1 MEWKIINGY
10 PNYAINKNGE
20 IKSLRYDRI
29 LKSAKSDSGYTY
41 VNLSNNKIIKTNS
54 VHKLVME
61 HFGEEKPDDNFII
74 DHIDGCKSNNK
85 IENLQWLSI
94 KSNTEK
100 FYNNFDKK
108 LKVIELHRQNYS
120 VKEICKLVEMSQHTV
135 RQTILKSSTM

>member
-10 PNYAINKNGE
+10 PNYAVNKNGE
-20 IKSLRYDRI
+20 IKSLRYNRI

-61 HFGEEKPDDNFII
+61 HFGEEKHDDNLII

-108 LKVIELHRQNYS
+108 IKIVELHKQNYS

-135 RQTILKSSTM
+135 RQTILKM

>member
-61 HFGEEKPDDNFII
+61 HFGKEKPDDNFII